1 MDLGFATLKT
11 SHFPFSFLFA
21 ASPSVIFATTCGTF
35 ASFRRTLDKGVPMHR
50 FWLALLLTS
59 LNLSLCSQTSLA
71 QPPSSGGTQQ
81 EEKRD
86 PKVVQIESLADR
98 STQLIRE
105 GKFDQA
111 LSTGDE
117 ALKIDDKSALAHV
130 IRGRAFNAQRQFD
143 KAIEALD
150 AALAQPNRDRDA
162 ENYRS
167 QAYAAKSYS
176 LYEQGK
182 YLPAVD
188 SAYLGT
194 LEKYDNVDCHMN
206 RARAYL
212 ARREWDKAINSL
224 NRVIGIDAKS
234 AEAYSQ
240 RGFAYANK
248 DNFDQCINDQTK
260 AIELDGKLAI
270 AYQRR
275 AGAQINKKKLPEAVK
290 DLDQALQ
297 LQPTLAEALCDRA
310 ILMAANKNPVQAE
323 NDIEAALR
331 SDPRCVR
338 AYVLKSQQL
347 VTRERYAEAI
357 SVLDRAATE
366 VPGQEVVLAA
376 ARGAALQGKKDYAGA
391 VKEFT
396 RVIDENPKNYQ
407 ALQARANA
415 YRKLGKEEEALADF
429 AKAKEYAPKEPE
441 KKDSKK
447 KKDDKDKDKEKER
460 PPMFIVKS
468 KPVESKPQAIEAV
481 KQMAAEID
489 KMVLTGLKKNN
500 VSPNPKTSD
509 EQFLRRVYLDVT
521 GSIPSY
527 RETMKFLSSKDPD
540 KRAKLIDELL
550 NGEGYASHFYNYWA
564 DVLRYKDNLSND
576 VRGEPFRQ
584 WLKQSLAENKPWNKM
599 VYEMLTAEGLI
610 WDNPATGYFQRDPGM
625 PLDVMNNTIRIF
637 LGTRIGCAQ
646 CHDHPFDRWTQR
658 EFYEIAA
665 FTFGTTN
672 GTYGG
677 DKRFFPED
685 PNKRLQEEYSSI
697 VQEEEDRRNNSYR
710 FNRMINV
717 NMRLIND
724 QDRKITLPK
733 DYQYSNGKPGEVVA
747 PKTLFGPAAEI
758 KQGEPPRKAFAR
770 WVVSKDNPRFAKTI
784 ANRLWKQVFGAGQ
797 FEPVDDLMD
806 DSKPENPELMEY
818 LESTMKRI
826 NFNMKEYV
834 RILLNTEA
842 YQRQS
847 SSIDIAGSDRFHF
860 PGPVMRRMTAEQA
873 WDSFVT
879 LAVDEVEY
887 HEQPATMRTE
897 PLSVNLE
904 KASAMEVLEEE
915 RKANQAE
922 GQIGQIQSKYR
933 YRGELLAR
941 ASELPQPVPANH
953 FLRVFGQSD
962 RELISASSTS
972 GSVPQIL
979 FMFNGPVTH
988 MLLEKNSTIYNNITR
1003 KSSVSEGVR
1012 AAFLTVLSRSPDPE
1026 ELEAAIAEVKEKGLP
1041 GYGNVVWSL
1050 VNTREFL
1057 FIQ

>member
-1 MDLGFATLKT
+1 MLQIAISQENGKTTLLRLGGLIVEYLGNLTMELRFARVK
-11 SHFPFSFLFA
+11 SSRFPNFSFRYF
-21 ASPSVIFATTCGTF
+21 SSVILPRFCGGF
-35 ASFRRTLDKGVPMHR
+35 ESLRRTLDKGVPMHR
-50 FWLALLLTS
+50 FWMASLLTA
-59 LNLSLCSQTSLA
+59 LFLTLSSQVSQG
-71 QPPSSGGTQQ
+71 QPPTAGSGQP

-86 PKVVQIESLADR
+86 PKVVQIEALADR
-98 STQLIRE
+98 AAQLIRE

-111 LSTGDE
+111 LATGDE
-117 ALKIDDKSALAHV
+117 AVKVDEKSALAQV
-130 IRGRAFNAQRQFD
+130 IRGRVFNAQRQFD
-143 KAIEALD
+143 KAIEAFD
-150 AALAQPNRDRDA
+150 AALAFPNRDRDA
-162 ENYRS
+162 QNYRS
-167 QAYAAKSYS
+167 QAYAAKSFA

-188 SAYLGT
+188 AGYLGT
-194 LEKYDNVDCHMN
+194 LEKYDNVECHMN

-212 ARREWDKAINSL
+212 ARCEWDKAINSY
-224 NRVIGIDAKS
+224 NRVIGIDGKS
-234 AEAYSQ
+234 AQAYCH

-248 DNFDQCINDQTK
+248 ENYGQCIADQTK
-260 AIELDGKLAI
+260 AIELDGKLAL

-275 AGAQINKKKLPEAVK
+275 AGAQINNKKLPEAIK
-290 DLDQALQ
+290 DLEQALQ
-297 LQPTLAEALCDRA
+297 LQPNLAEALCDRA
-310 ILMAANKNPVQAE
+310 ILMAANKNPIQAE
-323 NDIEAALR
+323 ADIEAALR

-347 VTRERYAEAI
+347 AARERFVEAI
-357 SVLDRAATE
+357 SVLDKAAAE

-376 ARGAALQGKKDYAGA
+376 ARGAALQGKKDFAGA

-396 RVIDENPKNYQ
+396 RVIEDNPKNYQ
-407 ALQARANA
+407 ALQARAAA
-415 YRKLGKEEEALADF
+415 YKKLGKEEEALADF

-460 PPMFIVKS
+460 PPMFLVQN
-468 KPVESKPQAIEAV
+468 KPVESKPQAVEAV
-481 KQMAAEID
+481 KKMAADID
-489 KMVLTGLKKNN
+489 KLVLAGLKKN
-500 VSPNPKTSD
+500 SLQPNPKTTD

-527 RETMKFLSSKDPD
+527 RETTKFLTSKEPD

-550 NGEGYASHFYNYWA
+550 SGEGYASHFYNYWA

-599 VYEMLTAEGLI
+599 VYEMLIAEGLI

-625 PLDVMNNTIRIF
+625 PLDVMNNTVRIF

-672 GTYGG
+672 GTHGG

-685 PNKRLQEEYSSI
+685 PNKRLQQEYSSL

-710 FNRMINV
+710 FNRMINI
-717 NMRLIND
+717 NLRLIND
-724 QDRKITLPK
+724 QERKITLPK

-747 PKTLFGPAAEI
+747 PKTLFGPAADI
-758 KQGEPPRKAFAR
+758 KPGEPPRKAFAR
-770 WVVSKDNPRFAKTI
+770 WVVSKENPRFAKTI

-797 FEPVDDLMD
+797 YEPVDDLMD

-818 LESTMKRI
+818 LETTMKRI

-847 SSIDIAGSDRFHF
+847 SSIDMAGSDPYHF
-860 PGPVMRRMTAEQA
+860 P
-873 WDSFVT
+873 
-879 LAVDEVEY
+879 
-887 HEQPATMRTE
+887 
-897 PLSVNLE
+897 
-904 KASAMEVLEEE
+904 
-915 RKANQAE
+915 
-922 GQIGQIQSKYR
+922 
-933 YRGELLAR
+933 
-941 ASELPQPVPANH
+941 
-953 FLRVFGQSD
+953 
-962 RELISASSTS
+962 
-972 GSVPQIL
+972 
-979 FMFNGPVTH
+979 
-988 MLLEKNSTIYNNITR
+988 
-1003 KSSVSEGVR
+1003 
-1012 AAFLTVLSRSPDPE
+1012 VLSC
-1026 ELEAAIAEVKEKGLP
+1026 G
-1041 GYGNVVWSL
+1041 G
-1050 VNTREFL
+1050 
-1057 FIQ
+1057 

>member
-1 MDLGFATLKT
+1 
-11 SHFPFSFLFA
+11 
-21 ASPSVIFATTCGTF
+21 
-35 ASFRRTLDKGVPMHR
+35 
-50 FWLALLLTS
+50 
-59 LNLSLCSQTSLA
+59 
-71 QPPSSGGTQQ
+71 
-81 EEKRD
+81 
-86 PKVVQIESLADR
+86 
-98 STQLIRE
+98 
-105 GKFDQA
+105 
-111 LSTGDE
+111 
-117 ALKIDDKSALAHV
+117 
-130 IRGRAFNAQRQFD
+130 
-143 KAIEALD
+143 
-150 AALAQPNRDRDA
+150 
-162 ENYRS
+162 
-167 QAYAAKSYS
+167 
-176 LYEQGK
+176 
-182 YLPAVD
+182 
-188 SAYLGT
+188 
-194 LEKYDNVDCHMN
+194 
-206 RARAYL
+206 
-212 ARREWDKAINSL
+212 
-224 NRVIGIDAKS
+224 
-234 AEAYSQ
+234 
-240 RGFAYANK
+240 
-248 DNFDQCINDQTK
+248 
-260 AIELDGKLAI
+260 
-270 AYQRR
+270 
-275 AGAQINKKKLPEAVK
+275 
-290 DLDQALQ
+290 
-297 LQPTLAEALCDRA
+297 
-310 ILMAANKNPVQAE
+310 
-323 NDIEAALR
+323 
-331 SDPRCVR
+331 
-338 AYVLKSQQL
+338 
-347 VTRERYAEAI
+347 
-357 SVLDRAATE
+357 
-366 VPGQEVVLAA
+366 
-376 ARGAALQGKKDYAGA
+376 
-391 VKEFT
+391 
-396 RVIDENPKNYQ
+396 
-407 ALQARANA
+407 
-415 YRKLGKEEEALADF
+415 
-429 AKAKEYAPKEPE
+429 
-441 KKDSKK
+441 
-447 KKDDKDKDKEKER
+447 
-460 PPMFIVKS
+460 MFIVKS
-468 KPVESKPQAIEAV
+468 KPVESKPQAVEAV
-481 KQMAAEID
+481 KKMAADID
-489 KMVLTGLKKNN
+489 RLVLDGLKKSN
-500 VSPNPKTSD
+500 VKPNQKTSD

-527 RETMKFLSSKDPD
+527 RETMKFLGSKDPD

-550 NGEGYASHFYNYWA
+550 SGEGYASHFYNYWA
-564 DVLRYKDNLSND
+564 DVLRYKDTLSND

-599 VYEMLTAEGLI
+599 VYEMLIADGLI

-625 PLDVMNNTIRIF
+625 PLDVMNNTVRIF

-685 PNKRLQEEYSSI
+685 PNKRLQDEYSGI

-724 QDRKITLPK
+724 QERKITLPK

-747 PKTLFGPAAEI
+747 PKTLFGPAADI
-758 KQGEPPRKAFAR
+758 KPGEPPRKAFAR

-784 ANRLWKQVFGAGQ
+784 SNRLWKQVFGAGQ

-847 SSIDIAGSDRFHF
+847 SSIDIAGTDRYHF

-897 PLSVNLE
+897 PLAVNLE
-904 KASAMEVLEEE
+904 KASAMEILEED
-915 RKANQAE
+915 RKANQIE

-933 YRGELLAR
+933 YRGELLAK

-1003 KSSVSEGVR
+1003 KSSPAEGVR
-1012 AAFLTVLSRSPDPE
+1012 TAFLTVLSRSPDPE
-1026 ELEAAIAEVKEKGLP
+1026 EMEVALAEVKEKGLP
-1041 GYGNVVWSL
+1041 GFGNVVWSL